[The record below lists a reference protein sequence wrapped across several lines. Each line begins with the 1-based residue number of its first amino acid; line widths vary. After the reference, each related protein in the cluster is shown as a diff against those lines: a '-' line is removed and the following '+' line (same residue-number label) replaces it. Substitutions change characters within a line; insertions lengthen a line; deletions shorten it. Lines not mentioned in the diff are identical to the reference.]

1 MCRARS
7 RGRFLDGVFVE
18 AKQGDRAM
26 QIYLMGSVG
35 MKKEAA
41 VPRFSDK
48 NVCGYLFS
56 TIL

>member
-1 MCRARS
+1 
-7 RGRFLDGVFVE
+7 
-18 AKQGDRAM
+18 M